1 MKKRVLSLFMAFTLC
16 FSMQPTIV
24 LAEGT
29 SVAAEKEVQSSES
42 ATGVNATG
50 GISGGD
56 VSGGDT
62 GTQNT
67 EKDAAAKAV
76 QELIDALPDEVTA
89 ENAETVGAQLAAID
103 EAIAVLTKEQA
114 AGLNMTRYEN
124 ICEALNELVAVQG
137 EHVGS
142 HGFELPTGKTWT
154 AISDESGLRNASAN
168 GYYYLTTP
176 ITLDEEWTPADGMV
190 LCLNGNNITMEADKD
205 VITVGKGYTF
215 TLCDCTGNGKI
226 THGNKESG
234 DKYSGGG
241 VNISQYSGSFYMYG
255 GNIIGNTAGGTG
267 NSTHGGGV
275 YVLFCN
281 FYMYGGSITG
291 NTADEGGGVCLGH
304 NAKGTMSGGTIGGTE
319 DDDANIDTSSSA
331 CGAGVFISPSAEF
344 NMTGGTISGNTG
356 SYGGGVYVGGTF
368 TISNNA
374 VITGHNVS
382 GVYVADGGTFNMN
395 GGTVSQNQKSGVYSY
410 NGNINMTGGNISG
423 NTASYGG
430 GVYLGNKA
438 KFTMTGGSITGNNAT
453 GSEKCAG
460 GMYVA
465 GTMTVSGNVRIM
477 DNWGGGELSGDVYVK
492 GDNGIKSNLHLTTE
506 SNVVPTTIT
515 ISGLLTGGAGC
526 IGVSKLAGSMPTYE
540 NPVKIAVSGSYTPT
554 DDDIKCFIA
563 DADNRYQI
571 TKSEDN
577 TTLYLDVKPHEPHPI
592 CGAACEDGGSHANL
606 TDWTGVSAL
615 DNTMEKGNYYLTD
628 DVTLT
633 AAWKPADGTVLCLN
647 GHSIKV
653 DAKDDAI
660 NVSEGVNFTLTD
672 CDGNGVIT
680 HSNGKE
686 GFGVQVGGTFTM
698 YGGIIS
704 GNASSGGAGGVMVSS
719 TGTFTMSGGTIS
731 GNTAG
736 AMGGGVCV
744 GSGTFTMTG
753 GTISDNQVTDNALY
767 GGGGVG
773 VYYDGTFTMYGGTI
787 SGNKAVNG
795 GGVYVEQGT
804 FTMNDGSIYG
814 NIAQNNGGGVYD
826 NGTFIMTYG
835 TIGGD
840 PGNEAVNGGGVYV
853 AGNGT
858 FKMGGINKTPQVYT
872 NYVTGKGAGV
882 YVDGRL
888 ELSGAV
894 QIWNSNSDVYLPG
907 DKTIQITGK
916 LVNEKT
922 IGITLE
928 NPPSVEGNNVI
939 FAEGNNYQLTD
950 DDTKA
955 FFYNGDYYWRT
966 YTVQRDGS
974 WLRMYRGEPHGHTI
988 CDGSGCT
995 DDSHGNVLFN
1005 ALTYDETGKTLKYG
1019 GMMQSA
1025 SNGYYLLTQGNWYL
1039 TGNLELDAP
1048 IKISGD
1054 VNLCLNGYSIILK
1067 ADGDVIEIG
1076 MSGDAN
1082 AAKLTLCDC
1091 KQNGNASGYGQITHG
1106 TGDSGKYTGSGVK
1119 LCVENAVF
1127 TMYGGKICD
1136 NQITVPSSQGAGV
1149 YVPAKTSF
1157 NMYGGEI
1164 SANTLTGMTSWGGG
1178 VYTAGTTSIGGNAK
1192 IFGNQVNGA
1201 GGNGGGVYVTGGG
1214 TLVLGGNA
1222 QITENK
1228 ALSFGGGIYADGGAK
1243 LYASGNVQ
1251 VTDNQD
1257 GYFDTQG
1264 GSNVYLKSAT
1274 PISVKGQLENGA
1286 KIGVTLRDT
1295 VCPKDGGTVIIAQT
1309 APDTGESGTGWI
1321 QTGNFV
1327 SDYSS
1332 FYKLNVSDDGMTA
1345 KLELHDH
1352 IWEVRSSS
1360 PENILKERCTVG
1372 TCNAVRGVLT
1382 LTASDEDYTG
1392 NPYDGAGWTV
1402 DDKWQISTTD
1412 VEISYEKKSSSGKF
1426 TALTEAPTAWGDY
1439 RVKLTLD
1446 GVSATKE
1453 FSIKPHNLIPRD
1465 FSFTAPE
1472 NLNYDGQPKAAT
1484 VTLPDNKAGA
1494 AGTITVKYYDEKHNL
1509 IADADGNPTAGVTK
1523 AGTYTVE
1530 IDVTAGEGYNSVSNM
1545 SNPTEWTFTIGKRPV
1560 KITGI
1565 TAKNKSYDGTANVT
1579 FDYSQVGFDG
1589 KLDGDTLTVELQGTF
1604 DNKNAGKNKNIT
1616 ITAVVL
1622 GGESASNYRIAA
1634 DSLPVLTADI
1644 TPIEL
1649 AVTNVTVSNKTYDG
1663 TAAATVTDVAFDG
1676 LVTGDTLISGT
1687 DYTVNGTFADGNAG
1701 DDKVATVTVK
1711 LADGVTNYT
1720 FKGGSTSTEYKKGG
1734 RTIEKAV
1741 VTNPAPV
1748 ELTIVN
1754 GATKTYRI
1762 ALPSLP
1768 ALEAPKDY
1776 GKSKYAK
1783 PQKVTG
1789 TTGYF
1794 YRAEVDDNS
1803 KELML
1808 DVSYTGN
1815 VIGNIGT
1822 VTVAVVTDNYE
1833 DIILTFNIKAS
1844 DKIPPQLEAGTLELA
1859 PAEITY
1865 GEALGSITIS
1875 GTMKADDTVVP
1886 GTFAWQTPDTVLD
1899 AGIHNNVAWKFTPN
1913 DTQIYEEITG
1923 VANVKVNKAAQSGA
1937 VRMRN
1942 YTYNETPETPELTG
1956 RTGDSNAKVTYY
1968 YSTVGGNSGDTEWKD
1983 IQPTTLNAGVYCM
1996 YAVIG
2001 ETANYSEF
2009 TTPTVKFQVWEASPN
2024 YTGPA
2029 GQTAK
2034 YGQKLGEIILDNP
2047 AGNMPGTWSWHEPDT
2062 VLDQLG
2068 TSKHYAVF
2076 SPDDTNY
2083 NPVDFVEVEVTVEQG
2098 DGKNLATVELSQKY
2112 ADISDHTYTPNWSG
2126 LPAGQTWNYDCE
2138 YSVSSGSTA
2147 TLTKKN
2153 VSAANGELTYAVSG
2167 GKAGDKIT
2175 VTLKAQCN
2183 NYKDFTITLDITI
2196 TKADSTGEPVYT
2208 KITTDGKTLADAG
2221 LTMTGSTLNPADGKL
2236 EWVDDAGNVL
2246 PGTTEVEANKIYKWR
2261 FTPADDNYSTLTGEA
2276 ELYHAVYTITASAG
2290 AHGSISPSGA
2300 VEVVKGGNQTFVIT
2314 ADTGYE
2320 IESLTVDGTAVSA
2333 AGSYTFENVTAAH
2346 TIAATFKAIR
2356 YWIIDGADSSWT
2368 QNTDGS
2374 LVIRGNGAFSKF
2386 LNVLVDGSVID
2397 PANYTAREGST
2408 IIELKA
2414 DYLKTLS
2421 EGSHTFEIV
2430 WSDGSAGTSFTVAR
2444 NTSGGN
2450 NNSNNGNGSQSN
2462 RADGSNAAAQGKDPN
2477 TGDTSHNM
2485 LWYLLTVMS
2494 AVGLAGLFVIRN
2506 KKKEEL

>member
-16 FSMQPTIV
+16 FSMQPTMV
-24 LAEGT
+24 FAEGT
-29 SVAAEKEVQSSES
+29 SVAAEQEVQSSES
-42 ATGVNATG
+42 TTGVDATG

-67 EKDAAAKAV
+67 EKDATVKAV

-89 ENAETVGAQLAAID
+89 ENAEAVGAQLAAID
-103 EAIAVLTKEQA
+103 KTMAALTKEQA

-124 ICEALNELVAVQG
+124 ICEALNALVAVQY

-142 HGFELPTGKTWT
+142 HGFELPTGKTWE
-154 AISDESGLRNASAN
+154 AINNADELRNASEN
-168 GYYYLTTP
+168 GYYYLTAP
-176 ITLDEEWTPADGMV
+176 ITLDAEWTPVDGMV
-190 LCLNGNNITMEADKD
+190 LCLNGKTITMEADKD

-226 THGNKESG
+226 THGDKTADE
-234 DKYSGGG
+234 KYSGGG
-241 VNISQYSGSFYMYG
+241 VNISQSSGSFYMYG
-255 GNIIGNTAGGTG
+255 GNITGNTAGGTG

-281 FYMYGGSITG
+281 FYMYGGSISG
-291 NTADEGGGVCLGH
+291 NTADEGGGVCIGY
-304 NAKGTMSGGTIGGTE
+304 NAKCTMSGGTIGGTE
-319 DDDANIDTSSSA
+319 DDDANIDTNSSA

-395 GGTVSQNQKSGVYSY
+395 GGTVSQNQKCGVHSY

-423 NTASYGG
+423 NTGSFGG

-453 GSEKCAG
+453 GSQKCAG

-492 GDNGIKSNLHLTTE
+492 GDNGIKSNLHLSTE
-506 SNVVPTTIT
+506 SNAVPTTIT
-515 ISGLLTGGAGC
+515 ISGPLTGGAGC
-526 IGVSKLAGSMPTYE
+526 IGVSKLAGSMPTYG
-540 NPVKIAVSGSYTPT
+540 NPIKIVVSGSYTPT

-571 TKSEDN
+571 TKSDDN
-577 TTLYLDVKPHEPHPI
+577 TTLYLDVKPHEQHPI
-592 CGAACEDGGSHANL
+592 CGAACEDGGNHANL
-606 TDWTGVSAL
+606 TDWTGVSTL
-615 DNTMEKGNYYLTD
+615 DNTMQKGNYYLTD

-633 AAWKPADGTVLCLN
+633 AAWKPADGTALCLN

-653 DAKDDAI
+653 DANDDAI
-660 NVSEGVNFTLTD
+660 IVSEDVNFTLTD

-680 HSNGKE
+680 HNSGKKSS
-686 GFGVQVGGTFTM
+686 GVTVGGTFTM

-704 GNASSGGAGGVMVSS
+704 GNAMETSGGGVIVNS
-719 TGTFTMSGGTIS
+719 TGTFTMCGGTIS

-736 AMGGGVCV
+736 TLGGGVCV
-744 GSGTFTMTG
+744 GSGTFTMSG
-753 GTISDNQVTDNALY
+753 GTISDNQVTDGAMY

-773 VYYDGTFTMYGGTI
+773 VYYGGTFTMTGSAKI

-804 FTMNDGSIYG
+804 FTMDDGSIYG
-814 NIAQNNGGGVYD
+814 NTAKNNGGGVYN
-826 NGTFIMTYG
+826 NGTFIMTNG
-835 TIGGD
+835 TIGGVGSNPSND
-840 PGNEAVNGGGVYV
+840 AVNGGGVYV
-853 AGNGT
+853 AGYGT
-858 FKMGGINKTPQVYT
+858 FKMGGINKTPQVFG
-872 NYVTGKGAGV
+872 NYITGKGAGV
-882 YVDGRL
+882 YADGIL
-888 ELSGAV
+888 ELSGGV
-894 QIWNSNSDVYLPG
+894 QILDNNGGDSSDIYLPG
-907 DKTIQITGK
+907 DKTIRITGK
-916 LVNEKT
+916 LINPKT

-928 NPPSVEGNNVI
+928 NPPSVEGNNVV

-955 FFYNGDYYWRT
+955 FFYNDDYNWET
-966 YTVQRDGS
+966 YTVQRDGK
-974 WLRMYRGEPHGHTI
+974 WLRMYRGEPHRHTV

-1048 IKISGD
+1048 IKIAGD

-1067 ADGDVIEIG
+1067 ADGNVIEIG
-1076 MSGDAN
+1076 VSGDVN

-1091 KQNGNASGYGQITHG
+1091 KQNGTAAGYGHITHG
-1106 TGDSGKYTGSGVK
+1106 TGDSGKYTGRGVK
-1119 LCVENAVF
+1119 LCAENTVF

-1136 NQITVPSSQGAGV
+1136 NQIVAANSTGAGV
-1149 YVPAKTSF
+1149 DVPAKTYF

-1164 SANTLTGMTSWGGG
+1164 SGNTFTGTYGMGGG

-1192 IFGNQVNGA
+1192 IFDNQVNVS
-1201 GGNGGGVYVTGGG
+1201 GG
-1214 TLVLGGNA
+1214 
-1222 QITENK
+1222 K
-1228 ALSFGGGIYADGGAK
+1228 GGGIFADDGAA
-1243 LYASGNVQ
+1243 LYVSGNVQ

-1257 GYFDTQG
+1257 GYFDSQG
-1264 GSNVYLKSAT
+1264 GSNVYLKSAAI
-1274 PISVKGQLENGA
+1274 PISVKGQLGNGA
-1286 KIGVTLRDT
+1286 RIGVTLSDKA
-1295 VCPKDGGTVIIAQT
+1295 CPEDGETVIIAQT
-1309 APDTGESGTGWI
+1309 VPDTGESGTGWI

-1327 SDYSS
+1327 SDYSR
-1332 FYKLNVSDDGMTA
+1332 FYKLNVSDDGMAA

-1352 IWEVRSSS
+1352 IWEARSSS

-1372 TCNAVRGVLT
+1372 ICNAVRGVLT

-1392 NPYDGAGWTV
+1392 SPYNGAGWTV
-1402 DDKWQISTTD
+1402 DDKWQLSTTD

-1446 GVSATKE
+1446 GASATKE
-1453 FSIKPHNLIPRD
+1453 FSIKPHNLIPSD
-1465 FSFTAPE
+1465 FIFTPPE

-1484 VTLPDNKAGA
+1484 VTLPENKAGA
-1494 AGTITVKYYDEKHNL
+1494 AGTITVKYFDEKHNL
-1509 IADADGNPTAGVTK
+1509 IADADGNPAAGVTK

-1530 IDVTAGEGYNSVSNM
+1530 IDVTAGKSYNSVSNM

-1565 TAKNKSYDGTANVT
+1565 TAKNKSYDGTTKAT

-1589 KLDGDTLTVELQGTF
+1589 KLDGDTLTVELQGVF
-1604 DNKNAGKNKNIT
+1604 ADKNAGKNKNIT
-1616 ITAVVL
+1616 IAAVVL
-1622 GGESASNYRIAA
+1622 GGESASNYRIAE

-1649 AVTNVTVSNKTYDG
+1649 AVTNVTVADKTYDG
-1663 TAAATVTDVAFDG
+1663 TATATVTDVAFDG

-1701 DDKVATVTVK
+1701 YDKVATVTVK
-1711 LADGVTNYT
+1711 LADSVTNYT
-1720 FKGGSTSTEYKKGG
+1720 FKDGSTSTECKKGSC
-1734 RTIEKAV
+1734 TIEKAV
-1741 VTNPAPV
+1741 VTKPAPV
-1748 ELTIVN
+1748 ELTIIN
-1754 GATKTYRI
+1754 GAAKIYRI

-1776 GKSKYAK
+1776 GKSKYAM
-1783 PQKVTG
+1783 PQEVTG
-1789 TTGYF
+1789 TTGYL
-1794 YRAEVDDNS
+1794 YVAEVDDNS

-1808 DVSYTGN
+1808 DVSNTGN

-1844 DKIPPQLEAGTLELA
+1844 DKIPPQLEAGTLVLA
-1859 PAEITY
+1859 PTEITY

-1886 GTFAWQTPDTVLD
+1886 GTFAWQAPDTVLD
-1899 AGIHNNVAWKFTPN
+1899 AGTHNNVAWKFTPA
-1913 DTQIYEEITG
+1913 DAQTYEEITG

-1937 VRMRN
+1937 VRMYN
-1942 YTYNETPETPELTG
+1942 YTYNETPEMPKLTG
-1956 RTGDSNAKVTYY
+1956 RTGDSNATVTYY
-1968 YSTVGGNSGDTEWKD
+1968 YSTAGGNSGGTEWKD
-1983 IQPTTLNAGVYCM
+1983 IQPTTLNAGVYSM

-2001 ETANYSEF
+2001 ETANYSGF

-2062 VLDQLG
+2062 VLDQIG
-2068 TSKHYAVF
+2068 TSKHYAEF
-2076 SPDDTNY
+2076 TPDDTNY
-2083 NPVDFVEVEVTVEQG
+2083 KSVDFVEVEVTVEQG

-2112 ADISDHTYTPNWSG
+2112 ADTSDHTYTPDWSG

-2196 TKADSTGEPVYT
+2196 TKADSTGEPAYT
-2208 KITTDGKTLADAG
+2208 KITTGGKTLADAG
-2221 LTMTGSTLNPADGKL
+2221 LTLTGSTLNPADGKL
-2236 EWVDDAGNVL
+2236 EWIDDAGNVL
-2246 PGTTEVEANKIYKWR
+2246 PGNTEVEANKIYKWR
-2261 FTPADDNYSTLTGEA
+2261 FTPTDDNYSILTGEA

-2300 VEVVKGGNQTFVIT
+2300 VEVVKGGSQTFVIT

-2320 IESLTVDGTAVSA
+2320 VESLTVDGTAVSA
-2333 AGSYTFENVTAAH
+2333 AASYTFENVTAAH
-2346 TIAATFKAIR
+2346 TIAVTFKAAR

-2386 LNVLVDGSVID
+2386 LNVLVDGNVID

-2430 WSDGSAGTSFTVAR
+2430 WSDGSAGTGFTVAR

-2450 NNSNNGNGSQSN
+2450 NNNSNNNNNSSNNNSNNSNNSSNNSSQSN
-2462 RADGSNAAAQGKDPN
+2462 GSSNAAAQTKDPN

-2485 LWYLLTVMS
+2485 LWYILTVVS
-2494 AVGLAGLFVIRN
+2494 AVGLAGMFVIRN
-2506 KKKEEL
+2506 KKKERL